1 MGVVFGRREKLS
13 VGLSEACHEG
23 PRHQEPGNSNL
34 RIMLNLVHE
43 AWPSTVKFNRP
54 YGFDWLSQFKS
65 NVRERARIRV
75 LSRLVRCHGS
85 DDSGVGDQAEPTPPG
100 FGHKVLSTSPW
111 ARARANFVVADDP
124 EPYFRTPLAQRG
136 IFSAFGATAERVK
149 WVPRGG

>member
-1 MGVVFGRREKLS
+1 MALTASRN
-13 VGLSEACHEG
+13 H
-23 PRHQEPGNSNL
+23 
-34 RIMLNLVHE
+34 
-43 AWPSTVKFNRP
+43 
-54 YGFDWLSQFKS
+54 
-65 NVRERARIRV
+65 VRERLEYVYCR
-75 LSRLVRCHGS
+75 GS
-85 DDSGVGDQAEPTPPG
+85 LDATDLNNSGVGDQAEPTPPG